1 MLPLISCPLPWYFIL
16 PQSPLTQ
23 RGWSHTTRPYILF
36 PSSIKSLQDSA
47 GPLWGQ
53 IRQSSATYATCVGLG
68 DLTSQH
74 MLFVWCITLW
84 EFLGVQ
90 VSWHFTSSYG
100 IIFQFAGWVLKLL
113 SETEW
118 WIEKI
123 LTKTLFWIPAHIIFN
138 AESSILAYI
147 IHKILVEYY

>member
-1 MLPLISCPLPWYFIL
+1 MFTLISSPLPLFFIL

-23 RGWSHTTRPYILF
+23 RGWSHTTRPCILF

-47 GPLWGQ
+47 GPHWGQ

-74 MLFVWCITLW
+74 MLFVWYISLW

-123 LTKTLFWIPAHIIFN
+123 LTKTLFCIPAHINFY
-138 AESSILAYI
+138 AESSILAYM
-147 IHKILVEYY
+147 IHQILVEYY